1 MKKIKVVILKA
12 PSEAPFKAGDV
23 IEATGAKLDE
33 MSAAGVDYITASEQE
48 ANESVRKQ
56 TERITKAREATV
68 QRAIDAGV
76 VKGIFLPKED
86 TATVKAKALK
96 MEEFSDGMGVEYI
109 EGLPTKASGTDP
121 LKGRSTSGTEG
132 GGDRQLVKAGDL
144 SFRDTFREY
153 CTASE
158 PFRKTHRE
166 GGIIGNCKG
175 TDEQIS
181 RSMEEA
187 TRLARAKGA
196 VVGRISDMIK
206 AGANYSWDEVV
217 KAADYVDPAGSNPL
231 GTLNTD
237 LLLNFNFGHLENQLA
252 LLDDITTDISDT
264 PVMFNQTALTR
275 YIQVPGF
282 QSKAYN
288 AAWAAATGASVDV
301 NVKMDKYIGVPLAW
315 NNNYMGATTRN
326 LPNEFRTAQMYAIG
340 EAIIYY
346 LINNIINGNSRVA
359 NDGSTVTTIKP
370 NGKPDG
376 KTAGKAFNIAN
387 PTVSTFTSALR
398 SAMNLAKFPGGD
410 ETEEDADLMR
420 FIWAHT
426 TVYASLTADT
436 NVLIN
441 QTLQRIYSKLNPNTF
456 ATGMLNR
463 VGNAR
468 IRESQLFNDQNTLT
482 ADPNNA
488 SSTVVSTGDY
498 TAATTLGVA
507 GTRSGLIFTSR
518 LPLDYTKQL
527 GVQGGFAIEVATTPK
542 LGIKMAVVKF
552 LDHAYET
559 ANMRAALMFGTS
571 IGDERQLFP
580 LNVK

>member
-1 MKKIKVVILKA
+1 MKIVFQKVPAK
-12 PSEAPFKAGDV
+12 SEFKAGDQ
-23 IEATGAKLDE
+23 IEATGAEQDVLAE
-33 MSAAGVDYITASEQE
+33 NGHEFISASEHAANEKVRLQNERLVQRRE
-48 ANESVRKQ
+48 AN
-56 TERITKAREATV
+56 
-68 QRAIDAGV
+68 V
-76 VKGIFLPKED
+76 VKAIEGGIQRGAFLPKED

-109 EGLPTKASGTDP
+109 EGLPAKASGNDQ
-121 LKGRSTSGTEG
+121 LKGRKTSGGEG
-132 GGDRQLVKAGDL
+132 GERQLVKAGDL
-144 SFRDTFREY
+144 SFRDTFNEY

-181 RSMEEA
+181 RGMEEA

-196 VVGRISDMIK
+196 VVGRIADMIK

-264 PVMFNQTALTR
+264 PVLFNQSALTR

-288 AAWAAATGASVDV
+288 AAWAPATGATVDV